1 MFKPLIEGLALGLS
15 TGTVCF
21 VTCAPIYLPW
31 MMAEQRNIWKSLLR
45 LMEISAGRFVAY
57 ILFGALAGYFGSNI
71 EPLSRDLFTGVS
83 YILLSVFLL
92 LNVFRTHREGKSCR
106 IPGVVT
112 VSKSAFLLG
121 LFTGIN
127 FCPSFLIAL
136 SSAVN
141 LGGVVSGMEVFLGFF
156 FGTSLFLLPL
166 ALSSYLSILK
176 EVKVL
181 ARIASVL
188 IAIWFIY
195 QGGNNL
201 YHVYMQYQQEKNTYL
216 LDLAEF
222 PFQPVI
228 VANSADSVQAM
239 ALRDSLATIYRAPAE
254 VLPVLGKQFDGLTAD
269 GDHIILM
276 VFAGSLEDTSVAVR
290 YQDYHHIV
298 ITKGNSDR
306 VPQFLRQTRFKL
318 DKGQRMR
325 FRL

>member
-1 MFKPLIEGLALGLS
+1 VFKPLIEGLALGLS

-31 MMAEQRNIWKSLLR
+31 MMTEQRGIWKSLQR
-45 LMEISAGRFVAY
+45 LLEISAGRFVAY

-71 EPLSRDLFTGVS
+71 EPLSRELFTGIS
-83 YILLSVFLL
+83 YILLSAFLV
-92 LNVFRTHREGKSCR
+92 LNAFRTHREGKSCR

-156 FGTSLFLLPL
+156 FGTSVFLLPL

-181 ARIASVL
+181 ARIASIL
-188 IAIWFIY
+188 IALWFIY
-195 QGGNNL
+195 QGVFNL
-201 YHVYMQYQQEKNTYL
+201 HHVYQEHQHEKNTYL
-216 LDLAEF
+216 LDLAEY

-228 VANSADSVQAM
+228 VASLADSTAAF
-239 ALRDSLATIYRAPAE
+239 ALRDSLLTIYQAPAV
-254 VLPVLGKQFDGLTAD
+254 VLPILGKQFDSLTAD
-269 GDHIILM
+269 RDHIILL
-276 VFAGSLEDTSVAVR
+276 VFAGSLKDTLVAVK

-298 ITKGNSDR
+298 IEQGNSHK
-306 VPQFLRQTRFKL
+306 VPQFLRKTRFKL
-318 DKGQRMR
+318 DIGQKMR
-325 FRL
+325 FRI